1 MTNKINTGVWLDFK
15 GAYLVT
21 IDADGQ
27 ASVQYLVSDVK
38 HPASKGG
45 TRSKTPWG
53 PQFSPG
59 DKNNLEREKHAE
71 RHYYENI
78 LENIRPD
85 TDNIVIFGP
94 AEAKIG
100 LKKSIEEIKNYK
112 PMLRGVIAA
121 DHLSQNE
128 IVALVREFF
137 KNLAD

>member
-71 RHYYENI
+71 RHQFGED
-78 LENIRPD
+78 EDPD
-85 TDNIVIFGP
+85 G
-94 AEAKIG
+94 E
-100 LKKSIEEIKNYK
+100 
-112 PMLRGVIAA
+112 
-121 DHLSQNE
+121 
-128 IVALVREFF
+128 VARRRALMQSVRL
-137 KNLAD
+137 NVGGGDR